1 MDSTLKETSV
11 THVTLTV
18 LLVLVLMLTNVPVVD
33 LINSYT
39 TELVSPL
46 VQIPSITPLIPTF
59 VLHVEPVVLLV
70 TTTVT
75 LVPLELMTTVP
86 LVNSQDIS

>member
-18 LLVLVLMLTNVPVVD
+18 LLVLVQMLTNVLVVD
-33 LINSYT
+33 LTNSYT
-39 TELVSPL
+39 TELVSPT

>member
-1 MDSTLKETSV
+1 
-11 THVTLTV
+11 V

-46 VQIPSITPLIPTF
+46 VQIPSITPLMPIF
-59 VLHVEPVVLLV
+59 VSHVEPVVLLV

-75 LVPLELMTTVP
+75 LVPLELKTTVP